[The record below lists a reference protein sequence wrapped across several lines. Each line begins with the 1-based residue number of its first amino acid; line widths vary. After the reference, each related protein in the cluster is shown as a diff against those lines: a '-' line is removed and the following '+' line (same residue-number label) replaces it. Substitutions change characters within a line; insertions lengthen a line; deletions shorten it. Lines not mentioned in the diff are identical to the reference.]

1 MTVTKNIW
9 AVVPV
14 KTFTQ
19 AKTRLSDILSATQR
33 KALAQGMM
41 RDVIR
46 ALLASPSIEKVVVIT
61 SDPEAQQIARELNA
75 IALTDDQNA
84 GQTAAVEQGMRFL
97 KSQGVKIMLTLPAD
111 LPLLSADDVESFCA
125 LINSENEVVIAPAA
139 NDGGTN
145 AIACYTNCTMCFHFG
160 DDSFQKHK
168 KSILAVDAK
177 PIISTVNGFCLDV
190 DRPEDL
196 FEFLKTPSTT
206 YSYELLSSLINP
218 PVIRLHQTD
227 RVST

>member
-1 MTVTKNIW
+1 MTVTKNTW

-19 AKTRLSDILSATQR
+19 AKTRLSDLLSVAQR

-61 SDPEAQQIARELNA
+61 SDPEAQQIARELNV

-84 GQTAAVEQGMRFL
+84 GQTAAVEQGMRYL
-97 KSQGVKIMLTLPAD
+97 KAQGVKIMLTLPAD

-125 LINSENEVVIAPAA
+125 LMNSENEVVLSPAA

-145 AIACYTNCTMCFHFG
+145 AIACDTNCAMRFHFG
-160 DDSFQKHK
+160 EDSFQKHRE
-168 KSILAVDAK
+168 SILAVDAR
-177 PIISTVNGFCLDV
+177 PIISTANGFRLDV

-218 PVIRLHQTD
+218 QVIRLRQRD

>member
-1 MTVTKNIW
+1 
-9 AVVPV
+9 
-14 KTFTQ
+14 
-19 AKTRLSDILSATQR
+19 
-33 KALAQGMM
+33 
-41 RDVIR
+41 
-46 ALLASPSIEKVVVIT
+46 VVVIT

-97 KSQGVKIMLTLPAD
+97 KAQGVKIMLTLPAD
-111 LPLLSADDVESFCA
+111 LPLLAADDVESFCA
-125 LINSENEVVIAPAA
+125 LINSENEVVLAPAA

-145 AIACYTNCTMCFHFG
+145 AIACDINCAMCFHFG

-177 PIISTVNGFCLDV
+177 PIISTANGFCLDV

-196 FEFLKTPSTT
+196 FEFLKSPSTT

>member
-1 MTVTKNIW
+1 
-9 AVVPV
+9 
-14 KTFTQ
+14 
-19 AKTRLSDILSATQR
+19 
-33 KALAQGMM
+33 
-41 RDVIR
+41 
-46 ALLASPSIEKVVVIT
+46 
-61 SDPEAQQIARELNA
+61 
-75 IALTDDQNA
+75 
-84 GQTAAVEQGMRFL
+84 MRFL
-97 KSQGVKIMLTLPAD
+97 KAQGVKIMLTLPAD

-145 AIACYTNCTMCFHFG
+145 AIACDTNCTMCFHFG

-168 KSILAVDAK
+168 KSILAIDAK